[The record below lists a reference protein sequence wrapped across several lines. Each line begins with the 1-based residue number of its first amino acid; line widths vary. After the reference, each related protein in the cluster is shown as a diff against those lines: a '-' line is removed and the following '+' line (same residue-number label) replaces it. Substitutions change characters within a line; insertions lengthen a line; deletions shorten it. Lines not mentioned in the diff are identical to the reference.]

1 MTEKS
6 KQLYQPQDTNQTK
19 FCLLPERAAGHFCSS
34 VDPGIE
40 VDMEIQ
46 AGDPVDSQII
56 RNFMGE
62 FERVWKD
69 RSA

>member
-1 MTEKS
+1 MAPEASGVKEGE
-6 KQLYQPQDTNQTK
+6 
-19 FCLLPERAAGHFCSS
+19 FCKIPERAANHFCSAQ
-34 VDPGIE
+34 DMGIV

-62 FERVWKD
+62 FKAARDKK
-69 RSA
+69 SA